1 MNWDM
6 WRKYLL
12 LMAAVVLCAGA
23 VWYFSENGEQ
33 PQGDAVL
40 ASARPGSI
48 VEAGNEQES
57 EEMVY
62 AFTQSGSI
70 AGVGNGQ
77 ESEEMVYAFTQS
89 GSIAGS
95 RGGAGQEKMIYA
107 FAQPHAE
114 YREVQDI

>member
-23 VWYFSENGEQ
+23 VWYFSESREQ

-40 ASARPGSI
+40 A
-48 VEAGNEQES
+48 
-57 EEMVY
+57 
-62 AFTQSGSI
+62 
-70 AGVGNGQ
+70 
-77 ESEEMVYAFTQS
+77 
-89 GSIAGS
+89 
-95 RGGAGQEKMIYA
+95 
-107 FAQPHAE
+107 FAQPGGNAEVGSGQEYRVVTPAFAHMHAE

>member
-70 AGVGNGQ
+70 AG
-77 ESEEMVYAFTQS
+77 
-89 GSIAGS
+89 S